1 MEGKLGGGRQ
11 VDDLARAWDFIKALL
26 PAALIAITGSLVKY
40 LREHRSEPFSWG
52 GFLSGMA
59 VAAFAGVVTQ
69 CICNGLGVGVWIS
82 AAATAMAGYGGGKTI
97 DLLMDVVAKRA
108 GGK

>member
-1 MEGKLGGGRQ
+1 M
-11 VDDLARAWDFIKALL
+11 DDLARALDFVKALL

-52 GFLSGMA
+52 EFLSGMA

-69 CICNGLGVGVWIS
+69 CICNGLGVGAWLSS
-82 AAATAMAGYGGGKTI
+82 AAVAMAGYGGGKTL
-97 DLLMDVVAKRA
+97 DLLVEAISKRA
-108 GGK
+108 VR

>member
-1 MEGKLGGGRQ
+1 MANKLGGGGQ
-11 VDDLARAWDFIKALL
+11 VDDLARAWDFVKALL
-26 PAALIAITGSLVKY
+26 PAALIAITGNLVKS

-52 GFLSGMA
+52 EFLSGMA

-97 DLLMDVVAKRA
+97 DLIVEVASKRA
-108 GGK
+108 VK

>member
-11 VDDLARAWDFIKALL
+11 VDDLARAWDFVKALL

-52 GFLSGMA
+52 EFLSGMA
-59 VAAFAGVVTQ
+59 VAAFAGIVTQ

-82 AAATAMAGYGGGKTI
+82 AAATAMAGYGGGRTI
-97 DLLMDVVAKRA
+97 DLIVEAASKRA
-108 GGK
+108 VK